1 MKKINFYIGSNNKTH
16 QVEKEKALKILSE
29 TYEGMSI
36 SEIVG
41 YWQGEA
47 EKTMLVMVI
56 CETVDYTQVKTVC
69 KKLNNELDQQAIM
82 VEILESNTM
91 FISDR

>member
-16 QVEKEKALKILSE
+16 QLEKEKALKILSE

>member
-16 QVEKEKALKILSE
+16 QLEKEKALKILSE

-82 VEILESNTM
+82 VEILESNTI

>member
-1 MKKINFYIGSNNKTH
+1 MKKINFYIGSNNKT
-16 QVEKEKALKILSE
+16 QQLEKEKALKILSE